1 MCDELRLDRVSCAS
15 LWLREDLWQS
25 WRVMR
30 HQARIIRDPI
40 HGDVLIGTLQMA
52 VIDTP
57 VFQRLRYIRQNGLL
71 HFVFPGAVHT
81 RFSHSIGTMHVARR
95 AFSVLF
101 PEYRPHK
108 PDTEDPAFYVGQIFE
123 LAALLHDIGHCAFSH
138 SLEKVRLAGDRPI
151 FPPVDDIV
159 KTWDD
164 DTLTAWWE
172 RQGTTY
178 KRPKETE
185 HEQVGMLL
193 THMLFRGEDERVG
206 AACAATLGQEP
217 STIAQDVLALLHR
230 KHGID
235 PSEKFRSCAAAIAA
249 GVESPERVEKPDEDL
264 IQALSTLISGS
275 LDVDR
280 MDYLQRDS
288 LFTGTTY
295 GICDTDILVG
305 SLVLGVAEDGHLQL
319 GLRSRAVQ
327 AADDFMWSRFQLFL
341 QVLNHKT
348 NVILNELL
356 RDALPEVLGQSDV
369 PLQEPKSFK
378 DYLDFTDDR
387 VMASVRSAC
396 IYQAGGDQTTYARA
410 LFRRKFP
417 LYLGARPLTGSADD
431 SADLRD
437 HRRELAK
444 EHLGSTDRF
453 TEIRF
458 STVKSDLVK
467 GGGLPF
473 VQVRD
478 RATGE
483 TFLREPGAEQTYK
496 VNEWTK
502 NGDLPITVEEV
513 HFFVDRQ
520 CVAKP

>member
-1 MCDELRLDRVSCAS
+1 ME
-15 LWLREDLWQS
+15 Q
-25 WRVMR
+25 
-30 HQARIIRDPI
+30 QTRIIRDPV
-40 HGDVLIGTLQMA
+40 HGDIVIGSLQAA

-108 PDTEDPAFYVGQIFE
+108 PDADDPVFYVGQIFE
-123 LAALLHDIGHCAFSH
+123 LAALLHDVGHCAFSH
-138 SLEKVRLAGDRPI
+138 SLEKIKLPGGRPI
-151 FPPVDDIV
+151 FPPVDEIV
-159 KTWDD
+159 RNWKDA
-164 DTLTAWWE
+164 TLTEWWRLE
-172 RQGTTY
+172 GKTY

-193 THMLFRGEDERVG
+193 TRMLFREDDERVADG
-206 AACAATLGQEP
+206 CQAVLKQGPGTV
-217 STIAQDVLALLHR
+217 AQDVLALLHR

-235 PSEKFRSCAAAIAA
+235 PSKRFLSAAETLATSLETPEKAVQPA
-249 GVESPERVEKPDEDL
+249 KDL
-264 IQALSTLISGS
+264 TQALSTLISGS

-280 MDYLQRDS
+280 LDYLRRDS

-295 GICDTDILVG
+295 GICDTEILIG
-305 SLVLGVAEDGHLQL
+305 SLILGVTEDGRLHL
-319 GLRSRAVQ
+319 GLRSRGVK

-348 NVILNELL
+348 NVVLNALL
-356 RDALPEVLGQSDV
+356 REALPEVLGESNV
-369 PLQEPKSFK
+369 PLQEPKSFR

-396 IYQAGGDQTTYARA
+396 IYQADGDQTTYARA
-410 LFRRKFP
+410 LFHRRFP
-417 LYLGARPLTGSADD
+417 LYLGAKSLTGGSED
-431 SADLRD
+431 SANIRD
-437 HRRELAK
+437 HRRELASQ
-444 EHLGSTDRF
+444 HLGSEERYE
-453 TEIRF
+453 EIRT
-458 STVKSDLVK
+458 SEVTSELIK

-473 VQVRD
+473 VHVRD
-478 RATGE
+478 KATGQE
-483 TFLREPGAEQTYK
+483 VLRAPGDEGTYK

-502 NGDLPITVEEV
+502 TGSLPLIVREA
-513 HFFVDRQ
+513 HFFVDRKD
-520 CVAKP
+520 VAKP